1 MTFFFFCHLR
11 FTWHHPLKT
20 LHPRVQFQHQH
31 ALSISAWYNTSWA
44 EPGTRSNGSCQGR
57 SGSAQLVQHYVR
69 TCAISDCK
77 RGVKKNRPQKM
88 ATSVFGPVKQS
99 NDEFSQRASEA
110 DEAGEKFSQ
119 LFFETMDKRRQVSR
133 SISSH
138 KSEHLDCICICAASL
153 F

>member
-1 MTFFFFCHLR
+1 
-11 FTWHHPLKT
+11 
-20 LHPRVQFQHQH
+20 
-31 ALSISAWYNTSWA
+31 
-44 EPGTRSNGSCQGR
+44 
-57 SGSAQLVQHYVR
+57 
-69 TCAISDCK
+69 
-77 RGVKKNRPQKM
+77 M